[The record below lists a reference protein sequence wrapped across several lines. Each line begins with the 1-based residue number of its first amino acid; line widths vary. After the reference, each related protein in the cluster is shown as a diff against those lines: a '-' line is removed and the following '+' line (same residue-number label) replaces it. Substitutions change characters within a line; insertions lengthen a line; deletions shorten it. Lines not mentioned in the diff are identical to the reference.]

1 LTFGRHQNLLFI
13 MKTKTAK
20 QLKNLKK
27 FEIKKT
33 KQRKLK
39 GGIGSEDQIDL

>member
-1 LTFGRHQNLLFI
+1 
-13 MKTKTAK
+13 MKTKAVK
-20 QLKNLKK
+20 QLKELKK

-39 GGIGSEDQIDL
+39 GGIGNDDEVII